1 MDNNSENLRY
11 LANSLEKLT
20 NIDNLRL
27 NLSRNSLGK
36 DPNLLMQIG
45 KGIKN
50 LKNLHTLSLDM
61 SLNVLENNQENLSFL
76 LEGLQPL

>member
-1 MDNNSENLRY
+1 MRY